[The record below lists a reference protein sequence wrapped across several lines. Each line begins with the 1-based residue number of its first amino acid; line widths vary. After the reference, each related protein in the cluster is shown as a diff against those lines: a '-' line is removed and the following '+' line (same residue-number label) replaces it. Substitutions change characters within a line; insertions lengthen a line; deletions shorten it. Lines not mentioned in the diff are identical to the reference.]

1 MKSKS
6 KNSRSSLT
14 IKENL
19 SIWIS
24 VNLLMSNYH
33 DCLKI
38 MIDIRSKLQ
47 IMWWSTRI
55 MAHLRLPN
63 LKGPIPM
70 PNINKFRSK
79 KEISTVKLWVR

>member
-1 MKSKS
+1 
-6 KNSRSSLT
+6 
-14 IKENL
+14 
-19 SIWIS
+19 
-24 VNLLMSNYH
+24 
-33 DCLKI
+33 
-38 MIDIRSKLQ
+38 
-47 IMWWSTRI
+47 MWWSTRI